1 MKSKRRKG
9 RRRRRRKESGGREGQ
24 GELGILEVRLLLY
37 QSVFSL
43 NFSTYDVRCPFNV
56 DSFCNMAEWHNITH
70 VRLNVE
76 S

>member
-9 RRRRRRKESGGREGQ
+9 KKKKKGKWREGQ

-43 NFSTYDVRCPFNV
+43 NFSTCDVRCPFNV